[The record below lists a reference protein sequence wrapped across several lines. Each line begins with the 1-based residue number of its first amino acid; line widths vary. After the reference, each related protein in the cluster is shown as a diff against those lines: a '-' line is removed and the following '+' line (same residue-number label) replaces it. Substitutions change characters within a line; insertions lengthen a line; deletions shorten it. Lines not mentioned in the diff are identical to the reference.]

1 MTETILRALIVIRRR
16 QLEIQLGLARTTI
29 YDKMNP
35 DSPRY
40 DPSFP
45 TPIRLGKG
53 AAVGWLAHEVDDW
66 LNQQIKNSRAGSS

>member
-1 MTETILRALIVIRRR
+1 MSELHRLLVILRRHDLALRLR
-16 QLEIQLGLARTTI
+16 LSRTTI

-45 TPIRLGKG
+45 TPIRLGNG
-53 AAVGWLAHEVDDW
+53 AAVGWLAHEVEDW
-66 LNQQIKNSRAGSS
+66 LSQQIQISRKRSL